1 MTKSKIIL
9 QFLSTVILFLV
20 AHHYQPLAADL
31 FGILFA
37 LIFVCLG
44 LQIYFMPIKKKRE
57 NIARFKARHG
67 IPLDEPHKAD
77 EILKTGFFRI
87 S

>member
-9 QFLSTVILFLV
+9 QFLSMVILLLV
-20 AHHYQPLAADL
+20 VHHYQPLAADL

-37 LIFVCLG
+37 LILVCLG
-44 LQIYFMPIKKKRE
+44 LRIYFMPIKKKRE
-57 NIARFKARHG
+57 NIAKFKARHG
-67 IPLDEPHKAD
+67 IPLGEPHKAD
-77 EILKTGFFRI
+77 EILKTGYFRI

>member
-20 AHHYQPLAADL
+20 AHHYQPFAADL

-44 LQIYFMPIKKKRE
+44 LQIYFMPIKKKQE
-57 NIARFKARHG
+57 NIARFKARHS

-77 EILKTGFFRI
+77 EILKTGCFRI

>member
-1 MTKSKIIL
+1 MRL
-9 QFLSTVILFLV
+9 LSAVILFLA
-20 AHHYQPLAADL
+20 AHHYQPIAADL

-44 LQIYFMPIKKKRE
+44 LQMYFMPIEKKRE

-77 EILKTGFFRI
+77 AILKTGFFRI

>member
-1 MTKSKIIL
+1 M
-9 QFLSTVILFLV
+9 VFLV
-20 AHHYQPLAADL
+20 AHHYQPIAADL

-44 LQIYFMPIKKKRE
+44 LQIYFMPIKKKQE
-57 NIARFKARHG
+57 SIAKFKARHG
-67 IPLDEPHKAD
+67 IPVDEPHKAD
-77 EILKTGFFRI
+77 DILKTGYFRI